1 MTTLLLNK
9 LLDSAK
15 AIEDGDLNLA
25 DSIFKEIKYLNDVDT
40 STETRKL
47 VRFYAEALV
56 RRLYKLY
63 PRNCTP
69 LVPSTDSFYIRSLR
83 FLPFVWFIEDSCHH
97 SILDAVVGKKK
108 VHLINFSNIEFQKLI
123 ADLMSDLVKQVGSG
137 LSFQVT
143 NIRPKLSNNE
153 DYLQEMDLVLSAEA
167 KTLGLTDFKLNHVFA
182 NTVAGFVEST
192 LNLKR
197 ASEDEAIVVKWEFEL
212 HKLILLPG
220 ALEKVLSKLK
230 DLRPEIMVIV
240 EQEAN
245 HNNPDILDRVARSFP
260 YYSSVFDSIEKDFIE
275 FNLESK
281 ISWEMDFRRQITN
294 VVAREDIENAERHET
309 QAWWREQLHHL
320 GFHPVRQW
328 FNHSRG
334 RLFSDKAQYIIEGK
348 NGCPV
353 LRRYNVPLVFAS
365 AWKPELVQSDG
376 GSDNKENVGNP
387 ESISS
392 CLELNDLSI
401 IQNECEEEG
410 DPTIM
415 REGNM
420 WSPECPSINEIA
432 ASSEIFDILESV
444 CHVYKL
450 PLALTW
456 ISDGRETA
464 KKSEGKILLRV
475 EETACYVNDL
485 GASEFVEICAGFD
498 LEEGQGVAGKALLS
512 NIYFVP
518 DVSDL
523 YPDDYPFVYEAWKFG
538 LHGAVAI
545 KLRSTYRSSVDYILE
560 FFLPSK
566 MREISE
572 KQLLVNTILSTLQKN
587 RRNSWIVCGID
598 LNVAD
603 AVSEV
608 TAAEMSGITLMPNS
622 GNSPSA
628 SKVD

>member
-1 MTTLLLNK
+1 MMRIPAQKQENLSDSMLK
-9 LLDSAK
+9 LSF
-15 AIEDGDLNLA
+15 G
-25 DSIFKEIKYLNDVDT
+25 DSINCILEIAPHEYLPRIHIT
-40 STETRKL
+40 S
-47 VRFYAEALV
+47 
-56 RRLYKLY
+56 
-63 PRNCTP
+63 
-69 LVPSTDSFYIRSLR
+69 
-83 FLPFVWFIEDSCHH
+83 
-97 SILDAVVGKKK
+97 VGKKK
-108 VHLINFSNIEFQKLI
+108 VHVINFSNIEFDLLI
-123 ADLMSDLVKQVGSG
+123 RDLMRDLVKHMGSG

-153 DYLQEMDLVLSAEA
+153 DYLHEMDLVLSAEA

-182 NTVAGFVEST
+182 NTVAGIVEST

-197 ASEDEAIVVKWEFEL
+197 TSEDEAIVVKWEFEL

-260 YYSSVFDSIEKDFIE
+260 YYSSVFESIEKELIE
-275 FNLESK
+275 FNFESK
-281 ISWEMDFRRQITN
+281 ISWEIDFRRQITN

-328 FNHSRG
+328 FNHTRG
-334 RLFSDKAQYIIEGK
+334 CLFRGMDQYIIEGE

-353 LRRYNVPLVFAS
+353 LHRYYVPLVFAS
-365 AWKPELVQSDG
+365 AWKPELVHSDG
-376 GSDNKENVGNP
+376 GSDNKENAGNP

-392 CLELNDLSI
+392 CLELNDLSR

-456 ISDGRETA
+456 ISDGRETT
-464 KKSEGKILLRV
+464 KNSDGKNRLRV

-485 GASEFVEICAGFD
+485 GAAEFVETCAGFD
-498 LEEGQGVAGKALLS
+498 LEESQGVAGKALLS

-523 YPDDYPFVYEAWKFG
+523 YPADYPFVYEAWKFG

-545 KLRSTYRSSVDYILE
+545 KIRTTYRSSVDYILE

-572 KQLLVNTILSTLQKN
+572 KQLLVNKILSTLLKN

-622 GNSPSA
+622 GRDSSHLNA
-628 SKVD
+628 STGNKRRRTSEVWKHFEEVRENGELWAICKSCSTRYRGESTRGTTNLHKHLKSCAGRK

>member
-1 MTTLLLNK
+1 MKSQSYEAAKQSQVIQIFDSWLSNTNISSHAGKDYATAPCSLLPQQDNTLPSPPPIATHNLSEPQQPQRNIEEEETPVIAVYEAAPSPPGANIPQQQHSTVTSPVSNTEYIFEQTEDDLLTTSSPRTEIHNTIPPEIPSSPATSPELENGVDLITISSDVSLSQRHDA
-9 LLDSAK
+9 LETTQESPTFIPDTTDSCPQHPGSSTLELPCSSGHSMITRSRHGIVK
-15 AIEDGDLNLA
+15 PN
-25 DSIFKEIKYLNDVDT
+25 IKYALTT
-40 STETRKL
+40 SISRDIPHYKSGFET
-47 VRFYAEALV
+47 
-56 RRLYKLY
+56 LY
-63 PRNCTP
+63 
-69 LVPSTDSFYIRSLR
+69 S
-83 FLPFVWFIEDSCHH
+83 
-97 SILDAVVGKKK
+97 
-108 VHLINFSNIEFQKLI
+108 
-123 ADLMSDLVKQVGSG
+123 
-137 LSFQVT
+137 
-143 NIRPKLSNNE
+143 
-153 DYLQEMDLVLSAEA
+153 VLS
-167 KTLGLTDFKLNHVFA
+167 LFFFK
-182 NTVAGFVEST
+182 
-192 LNLKR
+192 
-197 ASEDEAIVVKWEFEL
+197 
-212 HKLILLPG
+212 
-220 ALEKVLSKLK
+220 
-230 DLRPEIMVIV
+230 
-240 EQEAN
+240 
-245 HNNPDILDRVARSFP
+245 
-260 YYSSVFDSIEKDFIE
+260 
-275 FNLESK
+275 
-281 ISWEMDFRRQITN
+281 
-294 VVAREDIENAERHET
+294 T

-334 RLFSDKAQYIIEGK
+334 SLFSDMAQYFIEGK

-392 CLELNDLSI
+392 CLELNDRSI

-415 REGNM
+415 REGNV

-464 KKSEGKILLRV
+464 KNSEGKNLLRV

-485 GASEFVEICAGFD
+485 GASEFVAICAGFD
-498 LEEGQGVAGKALLS
+498 LEERQGVAGKALLS

-518 DVSDL
+518 DVSEL
-523 YPDDYPFVYEAWKFG
+523 GPADYPFVYEAWKFG

-572 KQLLVNTILSTLQKN
+572 KQLLVNKILSTLQKN
-587 RRNSWIVCGID
+587 CRNSWIVCGID

-608 TAAEMSGITLMPNS
+608 TAAEMSGITLMPKS
-622 GNSPSA
+622 DNSPSA
-628 SKVD
+628 SNVD